1 MYLFYCLLHLQVDPS
16 GLCFAFQVDSSLI
29 QSVFFFWV
37 TVKNMMKKKKNVEQ
51 QLL

>member
-29 QSVFFFWV
+29 QSVFFFLLSDCQ
-37 TVKNMMKKKKNVEQ
+37 KHDEKKKKKC
-51 QLL
+51 